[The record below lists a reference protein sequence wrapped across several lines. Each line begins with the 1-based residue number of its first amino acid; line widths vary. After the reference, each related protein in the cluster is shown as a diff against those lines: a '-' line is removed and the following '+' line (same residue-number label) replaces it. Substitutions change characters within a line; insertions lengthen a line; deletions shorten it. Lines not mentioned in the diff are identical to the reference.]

1 MQHDWDTA
9 RITQAG
15 DDAQVTGRVKL
26 FTVDNTENSDLTQWR
41 VLLQLWQE
49 KNFALTALYEI
60 KNPDITDIR
69 ETGTGFSADITRI
82 CTRDIKLRFK

>member
-26 FTVDNTENSDLTQWR
+26 FTVDNTENSDLTQWW

-60 KNPDITDIR
+60 KTQISQTSGR
-69 ETGTGFSADITRI
+69 QVQVLVQA
-82 CTRDIKLRFK
+82 